1 MDTLEALRLYVT
13 IAETGS
19 FSAAARQV
27 SVSTSTVTVALQQL
41 EEQARVSL
49 ITRSTRR
56 LSFTFEG
63 RRFLADAR
71 KLLADWDA
79 SIAGVQDGPLR
90 GPIRM
95 TATQDFGRTEVAPLI
110 DRFLDLHPAVQIAL
124 HLSDGVVDLVEQDID
139 LALRNG
145 PLADSALKARLMLRG
160 RRVVCAAPSYWAN
173 HAAPNHPDDLAAHNC
188 LVHPRPGSTFSSWS
202 FTVEGRPC
210 CGQSRCQRWRR
221 SSPMGARRPRRHH
234 AKRLGYP
241 QGACLWRTCHRS
253 RHVRDFQRQSVRCH
267 RRQHLQSAC
276 ANVHRF
282 PGEESGRG
290 LTFPVPL

>member
-19 FSAAARQV
+19 FSAAARQA

-79 SIAGVQDGPLR
+79 FIAGVEAGPLS

-95 TATQDFGRTEVAPLI
+95 TATQHSGRTEVAPLS

-145 PLADSALKARLMLRG
+145 PLADSVIKARLTLRG
-160 RRVVCAAPSYWAN
+160 RRVVCAAPADLAN

-202 FTVEGRPC
+202 FTVEGRPVTVRVA
-210 CGQSRCQRWRR
+210 GNRVANDGGVLRQWALDGTA
-221 SSPMGARRPRRHH
+221 SSCET
-234 AKRLGYP
+234 LGI
-241 QGACLWRTCHRS
+241 S
-253 RHVRDFQRQSVRCH
+253 
-267 RRQHLQSAC
+267 
-276 ANVHRF
+276 
-282 PGEESGRG
+282 
-290 LTFPVPL
+290 

>member
-49 ITRSTRR
+49 VTRSTRR

-95 TATQDFGRTEVAPLI
+95 TATQDFGRTESSAA
-110 DRFLDLHPAVQIAL
+110 DRSLP
-124 HLSDGVVDLVEQDID
+124 
-139 LALRNG
+139 
-145 PLADSALKARLMLRG
+145 RLTP
-160 RRVVCAAPSYWAN
+160 RRTNCAA
-173 HAAPNHPDDLAAHNC
+173 
-188 LVHPRPGSTFSSWS
+188 LV
-202 FTVEGRPC
+202 
-210 CGQSRCQRWRR
+210 RWCRR
-221 SSPMGARRPRRHH
+221 SRGAGH
-234 AKRLGYP
+234 
-241 QGACLWRTCHRS
+241 
-253 RHVRDFQRQSVRCH
+253 
-267 RRQHLQSAC
+267 
-276 ANVHRF
+276 
-282 PGEESGRG
+282 
-290 LTFPVPL
+290 

>member
-90 GPIRM
+90 RAIRM

-110 DRFLDLHPAVQIAL
+110 NRFSTYTP
-124 HLSDGVVDLVEQDID
+124 
-139 LALRNG
+139 
-145 PLADSALKARLMLRG
+145 PYKLRG
-160 RRVVCAAPSYWAN
+160 ACPMVC
-173 HAAPNHPDDLAAHNC
+173 
-188 LVHPRPGSTFSSWS
+188 RS
-202 FTVEGRPC
+202 FY
-210 CGQSRCQRWRR
+210 
-221 SSPMGARRPRRHH
+221 
-234 AKRLGYP
+234 LI
-241 QGACLWRTCHRS
+241 
-253 RHVRDFQRQSVRCH
+253 
-267 RRQHLQSAC
+267 
-276 ANVHRF
+276 
-282 PGEESGRG
+282 
-290 LTFPVPL
+290 

>member
-1 MDTLEALRLYVT
+1 MDTLEALRLYVA

-19 FSAAARQV
+19 LSAAARQV

-49 ITRSTRR
+49 ITRSTRK

-95 TATQDFGRTEVAPLI
+95 TATQDFGRTVVAPLI
-110 DRFLDLHPAVQIAL
+110 DRFLDLHPAVQITL
-124 HLSDGVVDLVEQDID
+124 HLSDGVVDLVEQDFD

-145 PLADSALKARLMLRG
+145 PLADSALKARLMLRGG

-188 LVHPRPGSTFSSWS
+188 LVHSRPGSTFSSWS
-202 FTVEGRPC
+202 FTVEGRPVTVRVA
-210 CGQSRCQRWRR
+210 GNRVANDGGVLRQWALDGHGVIMRNAWDIRKELASGALVTALETFVTSTANLYAVTAGGVSSQRV
-221 SSPMGARRPRRHH
+221 
-234 AKRLGYP
+234 
-241 QGACLWRTCHRS
+241 RTFI
-253 RHVRDFQRQSVRCH
+253 DFLAENLV
-267 RRQHLQSAC
+267 AD
-276 ANVHRF
+276 
-282 PGEESGRG
+282 
-290 LTFPVPL
+290 

>member
-41 EEQARVSL
+41 EEQARVTL
-49 ITRSTRR
+49 ITRCTRR
-56 LSFTFEG
+56 LSFWFEG

-160 RRVVCAAPSYWAN
+160 RRVVCARHPIGQTMLHPITQMTWPRTIASSTRALDRPFLRGLSPLRDDRLRFVLRAIALPTMAAFFAN
-173 HAAPNHPDDLAAHNC
+173 GRSTATASSCETIWISARSLP
-188 LVHPRPGSTFSSWS
+188 LVHLSPLST
-202 FTVEGRPC
+202 
-210 CGQSRCQRWRR
+210 R
-221 SSPMGARRPRRHH
+221 S
-234 AKRLGYP
+234 
-241 QGACLWRTCHRS
+241 
-253 RHVRDFQRQSVRCH
+253 
-267 RRQHLQSAC
+267 
-276 ANVHRF
+276 
-282 PGEESGRG
+282 
-290 LTFPVPL
+290 

>member
-160 RRVVCAAPSYWAN
+160 RRVVKVPFITVDGVKVADSDLVIGFLKTAF
-173 HAAPNHPDDLAAHNC
+173 PDPDAGLSDHQRAVGH
-188 LVHPRPGSTFSSWS
+188 LVQRTL
-202 FTVEGRPC
+202 ED
-210 CGQSRCQRWRR
+210 QSR
-221 SSPMGARRPRRHH
+221 
-234 AKRLGYP
+234 
-241 QGACLWRTCHRS
+241 
-253 RHVRDFQRQSVRCH
+253 
-267 RRQHLQSAC
+267 
-276 ANVHRF
+276 
-282 PGEESGRG
+282 
-290 LTFPVPL
+290 

>member
-19 FSAAARQV
+19 LSAAARQV
-27 SVSTSTVTVALQQL
+27 SVSTTTGTAALQQL

-95 TATQDFGRTEVAPLI
+95 TATQHFGRVAPLI
-110 DRFLDLHPAVQIAL
+110 DRFLGLHPAVQIAL
-124 HLSDGVVDLVEQDID
+124 HLSDGIVDLVEQD
-139 LALRNG
+139 
-145 PLADSALKARLMLRG
+145 
-160 RRVVCAAPSYWAN
+160 
-173 HAAPNHPDDLAAHNC
+173 
-188 LVHPRPGSTFSSWS
+188 
-202 FTVEGRPC
+202 
-210 CGQSRCQRWRR
+210 
-221 SSPMGARRPRRHH
+221 
-234 AKRLGYP
+234 
-241 QGACLWRTCHRS
+241 
-253 RHVRDFQRQSVRCH
+253 
-267 RRQHLQSAC
+267 
-276 ANVHRF
+276 
-282 PGEESGRG
+282 
-290 LTFPVPL
+290 

>member
-1 MDTLEALRLYVT
+1 MDTLEALRLYVS

-19 FSAAARQV
+19 LSGAPRQV
-27 SVSTSTVTVALQQL
+27 SVSTSTVTVELQQL

-160 RRVVCAAPSYWAN
+160 RRVVCARAILLGKPCCTQS
-173 HAAPNHPDDLAAHNC
+173 PDDLAAHNC

-202 FTVEGRPC
+202 FTVEGRRLRFVLRAIALPTMAAFFAN
-210 CGQSRCQRWRR
+210 GR
-221 SSPMGARRPRRHH
+221 STATASSCETLWISARSLPLAHLSPLSTG
-234 AKRLGYP
+234 
-241 QGACLWRTCHRS
+241 S
-253 RHVRDFQRQSVRCH
+253 
-267 RRQHLQSAC
+267 
-276 ANVHRF
+276 
-282 PGEESGRG
+282 
-290 LTFPVPL
+290 

>member
-19 FSAAARQV
+19 LSAAARQV
-27 SVSTSTVTVALQQL
+27 SVSTSTVTAALQQL

-63 RRFLADAR
+63 R

-145 PLADSALKARLMLRG
+145 PLADSALKARLMFRG

-173 HAAPNHPDDLAAHNC
+173 HAAPNHPDDLAAHNS

-202 FTVEGRPC
+202 FTVEGRPVTVRVA
-210 CGQSRCQRWRR
+210 GNRVANDGGVLRQWALDGHGVIMRNDLDIRKELAS
-221 SSPMGARRPRRHH
+221 GA
-234 AKRLGYP
+234 LVTS
-241 QGACLWRTCHRS
+241 LDTFVTS
-253 RHVRDFQRQSVRCH
+253 N
-267 RRQHLQSAC
+267 
-276 ANVHRF
+276 AN
-282 PGEESGRG
+282 
-290 LTFPVPL
+290 LY

>member
-1 MDTLEALRLYVT
+1 
-13 IAETGS
+13 
-19 FSAAARQV
+19 V

-95 TATQDFGRTEVAPLI
+95 TATQDFGWTEVAPLI

-202 FTVEGRPC
+202 FTVEGRPVTVRVA
-210 CGQSRCQRWRR
+210 GNRVANDGGVLRQWALDGHGVIMRNAWDIRKELASGALVTALDTFVTSNANLYAVTAGSVSSQRV
-221 SSPMGARRPRRHH
+221 
-234 AKRLGYP
+234 
-241 QGACLWRTCHRS
+241 RTFI
-253 RHVRDFQRQSVRCH
+253 DFLAENLV
-267 RRQHLQSAC
+267 AD
-276 ANVHRF
+276 
-282 PGEESGRG
+282 
-290 LTFPVPL
+290 

>member
-1 MDTLEALRLYVT
+1 MDTLEALRLYVA

-95 TATQDFGRTEVAPLI
+95 TATQHFGRTEVAPLI

-202 FTVEGRPC
+202 FTVEGRPVTVRVA
-210 CGQSRCQRWRR
+210 GNRVANDGGVLRQWALDGHGVIMRNALDIRKELASGALVTALDTFVTSNANLYAVTAGSVSSQRVRTLIDFL
-221 SSPMGARRPRRHH
+221 
-234 AKRLGYP
+234 AKNLV
-241 QGACLWRTCHRS
+241 A
-253 RHVRDFQRQSVRCH
+253 D
-267 RRQHLQSAC
+267 
-276 ANVHRF
+276 
-282 PGEESGRG
+282 
-290 LTFPVPL
+290 